1 MFFDNMTDEV
11 LLYEKNSNDVIS
23 ELKKYVFLYKI
34 NQVKDTNLMIW
45 STQIIALVENHC

>member
-34 NQVKDTNLMIW
+34 NQVKDTNLIMQ
-45 STQIIALVENHC
+45 SIALVENHC